1 LGAENSLTKKKSARQ
16 AAEQSIQQFQDA
28 NTTLA
33 LELENAQSSLAATR
47 DKFNSKSKAL
57 NFQVIRAD
65 DAMLRLK
72 NIERWLKAAEEDLKK

>member
-1 LGAENSLTKKKSARQ
+1 
-16 AAEQSIQQFQDA
+16 
-28 NTTLA
+28 LA
-33 LELENAQSSLAATR
+33 LELENAQSSLAAPR